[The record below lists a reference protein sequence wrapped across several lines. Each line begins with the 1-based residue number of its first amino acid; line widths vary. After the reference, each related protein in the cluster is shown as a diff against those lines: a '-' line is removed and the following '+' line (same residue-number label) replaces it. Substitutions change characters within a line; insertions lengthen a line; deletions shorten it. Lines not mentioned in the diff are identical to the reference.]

1 MEVEVTMGEHEL
13 IFVADGYHAL
23 KVNINVTTTGV
34 ECLSAEYGEFNETT
48 KEFTKKGDA
57 SCDACATKENGVC
70 ITNFDIHGYL
80 KPVEEV
86 VTPPPAGYTT
96 CDWVNSAGKG
106 NLTTPFY
113 LALYYKFLG
122 LDTQAENQRLSIPEN
137 IRPSQFPD
145 TIETKD
151 YLGTYYYFLGL
162 YTQGDA
168 QIGCG
173 WASLSLAMRLSREL
187 SQIQQSRI
195 QHRSLIE
202 KILNELKEGS

>member
-80 KPVEEV
+80 KPVEEEA
-86 VTPPPAGYTT
+86 PPPSEFTI

-106 NLTTPFY
+106 NLTPEFY
-113 LALYYKFLG
+113 RALFYKYVGWDDLAESQR
-122 LDTQAENQRLSIPEN
+122 QAIPED
-137 IRPSQFPD
+137 IRPPRFPD
-145 TIETKD
+145 SIEARF
-151 YLGTYYYFLGL
+151 YRGVFYYYAGW
-162 YTQGDA
+162 YDMGDA
-168 QIGCG
+168 QIGCNWG
-173 WASLSLAMRLSREL
+173 SLSLAMMLSKEL
-187 SQIQQSRI
+187 SQVQRI
-195 QHRSLIE
+195 SLIE
-202 KILNELKEGS
+202 KIMDDLRRGG

>member
-13 IFVADGYHAL
+13 IFVADGYYAL
-23 KVNINVTTTGV
+23 KVNINVTSSGV
-34 ECLSAEYGEFNETT
+34 ECLSAEYGEFDETT

-80 KPVEEV
+80 KPVEEEA
-86 VTPPPAGYTT
+86 PPPTGYTT

-106 NLTTPFY
+106 NLVWAHV
-113 LALYYKFLG
+113 LALLYKYQG
-122 LDTQAENQRLSIPEN
+122 LDSLAESQRSSIPDDV
-137 IRPSQFPD
+137 RPPQFPD
-145 TIETKD
+145 TVEWKD
-151 YLGTYYYFLGL
+151 VLGTLYYYQTL
-162 YTQGDA
+162 YSLGDA

-187 SQIQQSRI
+187 LQIQQSRI
-195 QHRSLIE
+195 QHKSLIE
-202 KILNELKEGS
+202 KILNELKEGG